1 MLSESPNSGAGGI
14 KIWLSQPQF
23 MAGDVVTG
31 SVLLDVGS
39 MPADSLTLFLK
50 GVDEITTW
58 KRHQKKNRRYMK
70 REVQSNQ
77 FARVKLQLTTF
88 PERKIPAG
96 KTAYPFQMSLP
107 VDLPPSI
114 TCKSD

>member
-1 MLSESPNSGAGGI
+1 MVELLNETPNGSASGI

-58 KRHQKKNRRYMK
+58 KRHLKKNRRYMK
-70 REVQSNQ
+70 R
-77 FARVKLQLTTF
+77 
-88 PERKIPAG
+88 
-96 KTAYPFQMSLP
+96 
-107 VDLPPSI
+107 
-114 TCKSD
+114 